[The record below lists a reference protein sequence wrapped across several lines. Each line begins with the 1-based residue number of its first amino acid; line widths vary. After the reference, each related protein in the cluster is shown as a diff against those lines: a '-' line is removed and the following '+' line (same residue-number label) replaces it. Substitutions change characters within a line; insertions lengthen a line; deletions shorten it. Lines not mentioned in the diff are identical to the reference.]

1 MGREPIPKR
10 QLPWRGHLSSRK
22 PQSPGQYPVL
32 ATLSR
37 GYSRFG
43 GRLPTRYS
51 PVRHFTHA
59 PKGAFS
65 FDLHV
70 LCTPPAFI
78 LSQDQT
84 LQLNPWIIYNPL
96 LFIQGTY
103 TASLFS
109 FQRASLWIE
118 SKTLGEGC
126 QDFLF
131 RSPRQTHRLNCLYYA
146 CQAFFW

>member
-22 PQSPGQYPVL
+22 PRSPGQYPVL

-37 GYSRFG
+37 SYSRFR

-84 LQLNPWIIYNPL
+84 LQLNLGSFMIHDYI
-96 LFIQGTY
+96 FQGTY
-103 TASLFS
+103 TSSLFS
-109 FQRASLWIE
+109 FQRASLKIE
-118 SKTLGEGC
+118 SKILGEGC
-126 QDFLF
+126 QRFYFD
-131 RSPRQTHRLNCLYYA
+131 PRGRRVG
-146 CQAFFW
+146 